1 MITLVLVLRHSI
13 ENRSKKLHHDLGK
26 NLSLLL
32 LLLIVVLFY
41 LQCCS
46 HVYNLMLLK
55 CRTLHALKF
64 ALVSKSEA
72 MHHLALENMKN
83 LKVNILFVAI
93 KKLDLYRTD
102 V

>member
-1 MITLVLVLRHSI
+1 MALCWYNIVI
-13 ENRSKKLHHDLGK
+13 
-26 NLSLLL
+26 SLLTL
-32 LLLIVVLFY
+32 GEIKVFVVVFY

-93 KKLDLYRTD
+93 
-102 V
+102 

>member
-1 MITLVLVLRHSI
+1 
-13 ENRSKKLHHDLGK
+13 
-26 NLSLLL
+26 
-32 LLLIVVLFY
+32 
-41 LQCCS
+41 
-46 HVYNLMLLK
+46 MLLK